1 MPSRIHNQYS
11 PDVVSPPGET
21 LKESLEALCMSQA
34 ELAERMG
41 RPKKTINEII
51 KGKAALTPET
61 ALQLE
66 RVLGIPAGF
75 WANRD
80 YHFREFLAKKQ
91 ERERLRPK
99 TGWLDTLPVR
109 EMVKLGWITGHTD
122 KVRQLQAV
130 LDFFGVASPEVWKRI
145 WCGPQVTFR
154 RSPAFQNDPGLLAGW
169 LRLGEIKARSLA
181 CEPFNAGRFTRN
193 LTAIRRLNLKPPVR
207 WTAELRRI
215 CADSDV
221 ALVFLPEPP
230 RLSINGATR
239 WLSPTKALMQISLR
253 YTTDDQFWLTFF
265 HEAGHILLHGKRDVF
280 LETEGYSR
288 AKEEAAD
295 QFALQHLLP
304 KDGLSRYT
312 SVIPP
317 TREGIKRFAAAH
329 GLAPGVLVGLL
340 QHCGD
345 LPDAQFN
352 DLKRLFK
359 LEA

>member
-1 MPSRIHNQYS
+1 
-11 PDVVSPPGET
+11 
-21 LKESLEALCMSQA
+21 LKETLEALCMSQA
-34 ELAERMG
+34 ELADRMG

-80 YHFREFLAKKQ
+80 YHFRAFLAKSQ
-91 ERERLRPK
+91 ERERLKPK
-99 TGWLDTLPVR
+99 VGWLDTLPVR
-109 EMVKLGWITGHTD
+109 EMAKLGWIKGHTD

-145 WCGPQVTFR
+145 WTGPQVAFR
-154 RSPAFQNDPGLLAGW
+154 RSAAFQNDPGLLAGW
-169 LRLGEIKARSLA
+169 LRAGEIKARGLVCS
-181 CEPFNAGRFTRN
+181 PFDAGRFTRN
-193 LTAIRRLNLKPPVR
+193 LAAIRRLTLKPHAR
-207 WTAELRRI
+207 WAPELTRI
-215 CADSDV
+215 CADSGV
-221 ALVFLPEPP
+221 ALAFLPEPP

-239 WLSPTKALMQISLR
+239 WLSPTKALLQISLR

-280 LETEGYSR
+280 LETADHGR

-295 QFALQHLLP
+295 QFAIQQLLP
-304 KDGLSRYT
+304 KDGVSRFT
-312 SVIPP
+312 KVIPP
-317 TREGIKRFAAAH
+317 AREGIKRFAAAH

-340 QHCGD
+340 QHCGV
-345 LPDAQFN
+345 LPHSQFN

>member
-1 MPSRIHNQYS
+1 M
-11 PDVVSPPGET
+11 VSPPGET
-21 LKESLEALCMSQA
+21 LKETLEALCMSQA
-34 ELAERMG
+34 ELADRMG

-51 KGKAALTPET
+51 KGKATLTPET

-80 YHFREFLAKKQ
+80 YHFRAFLAKSQ
-91 ERERLRPK
+91 ERERLK
-99 TGWLDTLPVR
+99 SKVGWLDTLPVR
-109 EMVKLGWITGHTD
+109 EMAKLGWIKGHTD

-145 WCGPQVTFR
+145 WTGPQVAFR
-154 RSPAFQNDPGLLAGW
+154 RSAAFQNDPGLLAGW
-169 LRLGEIKARSLA
+169 LRAGEIQARGLVCS
-181 CEPFNAGRFTRN
+181 PFDAGRFTRN
-193 LTAIRRLNLKPPVR
+193 LAIIRRLMVKPAAR
-207 WTAELRRI
+207 WVPELTRI
-215 CADSDV
+215 CAESGV
-221 ALVFLPEPP
+221 ALAFLPEPP

-239 WLSPTKALMQISLR
+239 WLSPTKALMQMSLR

-280 LETEGYSR
+280 LETADPGR

-295 QFALQHLLP
+295 QFAIQQLLP
-304 KDGLSRYT
+304 KDGVSRFT
-312 SVIPP
+312 KIIPP
-317 TREGIKRFAAAH
+317 AREGIKRFAAAH

-340 QHCGD
+340 QHCGV
-345 LPDAQFN
+345 LPHSQFN

>member
-1 MPSRIHNQYS
+1 M
-11 PDVVSPPGET
+11 T
-21 LKESLEALCMSQA
+21 QA

-66 RVLGIPAGF
+66 RVLGVPAGF

-80 YHFREFLAKKQ
+80 YHFREFLAKRQ
-91 ERERLRPK
+91 ERERLRSK
-99 TGWLDTLPVR
+99 AGWLDTLPVR
-109 EMVKLGWITGHTD
+109 EMVKLGWIKGHAD

-145 WCGPQVTFR
+145 WCGPRVTFR

-169 LRLGEIKARSLA
+169 LRVGEIKARGITCA
-181 CEPFNAGRFTRN
+181 PFDAGRFTRN
-193 LTAIRRLNLKPPVR
+193 LAAIRRLTVKPPALWVP
-207 WTAELRRI
+207 ELTRI
-215 CADSDV
+215 CADSGV
-221 ALVFLPEPP
+221 ALAFLPEPP

-239 WLSPTKALMQISLR
+239 WLSPAKALLQMSLR

-265 HEAGHILLHGKRDVF
+265 HEAGHILLHGKRDIF
-280 LETEGYSR
+280 LETAGYSR

-295 QFALQHLLP
+295 QFALQQLLP
-304 KDGLSRYT
+304 KDWPSRFT
-312 SVIPP
+312 TVIPP
-317 TREGIKRFAAAH
+317 AREGIKRFAAAH

-340 QHCGD
+340 QHCGV
-345 LPDAQFN
+345 LHHAQFN